1 MGMKYLG
8 FSEFEKK
15 NWIIDREAQE
25 ILGGKKLD
33 ILRVNFIYAIAL
45 EIEKIEMNDQRI
57 RYEKLRL
64 LRGIF

>member
-8 FSEFEKK
+8 FSEFDKK
-15 NWIIDREAQE
+15 LNHRHFKAQE